1 LDLAR
6 NLDPKGSKRASL
18 ARQRVAIAV
27 TLRPAYIWLMTL
39 EPLNI
44 AIFVAMAAVFIVLIA
59 GIANLA
65 ITGDK
70 ARSRSNQLM
79 RLRVLVQF
87 LAVILLMIGFWFKTR
102 AG

>member
-1 LDLAR
+1 
-6 NLDPKGSKRASL
+6 
-18 ARQRVAIAV
+18 
-27 TLRPAYIWLMTL
+27 MTL

-44 AIFVAMAAVFIVLIA
+44 AIFVAMAVVLTVLVA

-87 LAVILLMIGFWFKTR
+87 IAVILLMLGFWLKTR

>member
-1 LDLAR
+1 L
-6 NLDPKGSKRASL
+6 
-18 ARQRVAIAV
+18 IAV
-27 TLRPAYIWLMTL
+27 CPGKTYIPKMSVS
-39 EPLNI
+39 PINI
-44 AIFVAMAAVFIVLIA
+44 AIFVAMAAVLVVLVI

-87 LAVILLMIGFWFKTR
+87 IAVVLLMVGFWLKSR
-102 AG
+102 PL

>member
-1 LDLAR
+1 
-6 NLDPKGSKRASL
+6 
-18 ARQRVAIAV
+18 
-27 TLRPAYIWLMTL
+27 MTL

-44 AIFVAMAAVFIVLIA
+44 AMFVAMAAVFTVLVA

-87 LAVILLMIGFWFKTR
+87 IAVILLMIGFWLKTR

>member
-1 LDLAR
+1 
-6 NLDPKGSKRASL
+6 
-18 ARQRVAIAV
+18 
-27 TLRPAYIWLMTL
+27 MTL

-44 AIFVAMAAVFIVLIA
+44 AIFVAMAAVLTVLVA

-87 LAVILLMIGFWFKTR
+87 IAVVLLMIGFWLKTR

>member
-1 LDLAR
+1 L
-6 NLDPKGSKRASL
+6 
-18 ARQRVAIAV
+18 
-27 TLRPAYIWLMTL
+27 
-39 EPLNI
+39 
-44 AIFVAMAAVFIVLIA
+44 VLTVLVA

-87 LAVILLMIGFWFKTR
+87 IAVILLMIGFWLKTR

>member
-1 LDLAR
+1 
-6 NLDPKGSKRASL
+6 
-18 ARQRVAIAV
+18 
-27 TLRPAYIWLMTL
+27 MTL

-44 AIFVAMAAVFIVLIA
+44 AIFVAMAAVLTVLVA

-65 ITGDK
+65 MTGDK

-87 LAVILLMIGFWFKTR
+87 IAVILLMIGFWLKTR

>member
-1 LDLAR
+1 
-6 NLDPKGSKRASL
+6 
-18 ARQRVAIAV
+18 V

>member
-1 LDLAR
+1 M
-6 NLDPKGSKRASL
+6 
-18 ARQRVAIAV
+18 AV

>member
-1 LDLAR
+1 
-6 NLDPKGSKRASL
+6 
-18 ARQRVAIAV
+18 
-27 TLRPAYIWLMTL
+27 MTL

-44 AIFVAMAAVFIVLIA
+44 AIFVAMAAVLIVLVA

-87 LAVILLMIGFWFKTR
+87 IAVILLMIGFWLKTR

>member
-1 LDLAR
+1 
-6 NLDPKGSKRASL
+6 
-18 ARQRVAIAV
+18 
-27 TLRPAYIWLMTL
+27 MTL

-44 AIFVAMAAVFIVLIA
+44 AIFVSMALVLTVLVA

-87 LAVILLMIGFWFKTR
+87 IAVILLMIGFWLKTR

>member
-1 LDLAR
+1 
-6 NLDPKGSKRASL
+6 
-18 ARQRVAIAV
+18 
-27 TLRPAYIWLMTL
+27 MTL
-39 EPLNI
+39 QPLNI
-44 AIFVAMAAVFIVLIA
+44 AIFVAMAVVLTVLVA

-87 LAVILLMIGFWFKTR
+87 IAVILLMVGFWLKTR

>member
-1 LDLAR
+1 M
-6 NLDPKGSKRASL
+6 P
-18 ARQRVAIAV
+18 
-27 TLRPAYIWLMTL
+27 L

-44 AIFVAMAAVFIVLIA
+44 AIFLAMAVVLTVLVA
-59 GIANLA
+59 GITNLA

-87 LAVILLMIGFWFKTR
+87 IAVILLMIGFWFKTR
-102 AG
+102 TG

>member
-1 LDLAR
+1 
-6 NLDPKGSKRASL
+6 
-18 ARQRVAIAV
+18 
-27 TLRPAYIWLMTL
+27 MTL

-44 AIFVAMAAVFIVLIA
+44 AIFVAMAAVVTVLVA

-65 ITGDK
+65 MTGDK

-87 LAVILLMIGFWFKTR
+87 IAVILLMIGFWLKTR

>member
-1 LDLAR
+1 
-6 NLDPKGSKRASL
+6 
-18 ARQRVAIAV
+18 
-27 TLRPAYIWLMTL
+27 MTF

-44 AIFVAMAAVFIVLIA
+44 AIFVAMAAVLTVLVA

-87 LAVILLMIGFWFKTR
+87 IAVILLMIGFWLKTL

>member
-1 LDLAR
+1 M
-6 NLDPKGSKRASL
+6 RAYL

-27 TLRPAYIWLMTL
+27 TQRPAYINRMTL

-44 AIFVAMAAVFIVLIA
+44 AIFVAMAAVLTVLVA

-87 LAVILLMIGFWFKTR
+87 IAVILLMIGFWLKTR

>member
-1 LDLAR
+1 
-6 NLDPKGSKRASL
+6 
-18 ARQRVAIAV
+18 
-27 TLRPAYIWLMTL
+27 MTL

-44 AIFVAMAAVFIVLIA
+44 AIFVAMAVVLAVLVA

-79 RLRVLVQF
+79 RLRVVVQF
-87 LAVILLMIGFWFKTR
+87 IAVLLLMLGFWLKTR

>member
-1 LDLAR
+1 
-6 NLDPKGSKRASL
+6 
-18 ARQRVAIAV
+18 
-27 TLRPAYIWLMTL
+27 MTL

-44 AIFVAMAAVFIVLIA
+44 AIFVAMALVLTVLVA

-87 LAVILLMIGFWFKTR
+87 IAVILLMIGFWLKTR
-102 AG
+102 AA